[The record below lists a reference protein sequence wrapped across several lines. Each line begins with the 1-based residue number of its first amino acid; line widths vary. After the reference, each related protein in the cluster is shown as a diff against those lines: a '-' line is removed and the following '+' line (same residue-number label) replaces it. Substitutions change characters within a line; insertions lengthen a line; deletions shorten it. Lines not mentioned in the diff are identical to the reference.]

1 MFIRDRD
8 MITDIQPA
16 RDGQWKSHLT
26 LNYGNELTIEPF
38 SKVAFSVP
46 EIQLW
51 NVSSS
56 TLDGEFQLVIEGNGI
71 LRDLVSIDYTA
82 KDNYYIGHSWR
93 NLKLPDGLPDG
104 DYKIYPRFKD
114 YRDADWQIVRAEY
127 GKKNSVIIHVANRT
141 FTIKSNQ
148 TDYNWLT
155 GISSPSAASRR
166 PAQIFDMQG
175 RKIATGDYSNLNLH
189 GIFIVK
195 DQRGTRK
202 VIL

>member
-1 MFIRDRD
+1 M
-8 MITDIQPA
+8 A
-16 RDGQWKSHLT
+16 
-26 LNYGNELTIEPF
+26 
-38 SKVAFSVP
+38 

-56 TLDGEFQLVIEGNGI
+56 TLNGIFQLVIEGNGI
-71 LRDLVSIDYTA
+71 QRDLVSMDYTA
-82 KDNYYIGHSWR
+82 KDSYWKSYSWQ
-93 NLKLPDGLPDG
+93 NLRLPADLPDG

-114 YRDADWQIVRAEY
+114 ERDADWQIVRAEY
-127 GKKNSVIIHVANRT
+127 GKKNSVIIHIANGKFPT
-141 FTIKSNQ
+141 VSNQ

-155 GISSPSAASRR
+155 GISSPTTASQR

-195 DQRGTRK
+195 DQRGTHK

>member
-1 MFIRDRD
+1 

-26 LNYGNELTIEPF
+26 LNYDNELTID
-38 SKVAFSVP
+38 KLGKLTFSVA

-82 KDNYYIGHSWR
+82 KDSYWIPYKLR
-93 NLKLPDGLPDG
+93 NLSLPTGLPDG

-127 GKKNSVIIHVANRT
+127 GKKNSVIIHVANKK